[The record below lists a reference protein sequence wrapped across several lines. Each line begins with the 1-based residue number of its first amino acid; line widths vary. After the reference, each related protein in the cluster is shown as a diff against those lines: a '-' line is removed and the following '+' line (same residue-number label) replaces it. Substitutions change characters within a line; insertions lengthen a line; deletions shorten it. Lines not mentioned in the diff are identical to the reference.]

1 MDTASTL
8 PVAANRMEDA
18 TMIRVWCVTVVM
30 LAYATAASAQT
41 SSRTLSLDEAIAIAV
56 EQNRTLANAALAA
69 EDADHD
75 VATAKTR
82 LRPSFKV
89 ETQASQLLTPVD
101 ITFSRGAFGD
111 FPATG
116 PVPSTDTTLTTPRKL
131 TTVINA
137 SVSQP
142 LTQLHEIGLRIRMAE
157 AGRDVERE
165 QARAMRVAVVG
176 DVKRL
181 YYSILQTYS
190 ARGAARAQATQLM
203 ELERVVTN
211 RVEQR
216 VALRGSAI
224 EVQARVAQSRLTLLT
239 LDDTIESQKEQ
250 LNRLLGRDVRTAFEL
265 AGVPEPTSAE
275 LNADEAVARALGSRP
290 DVKQAQAKLRQAE
303 LSRRLA
309 KADYIPDVSVA
320 ASYWSPMSIEGAPKN
335 IASVGIQLQWEP
347 FDWGRKSHAVAS
359 AVIATRQA
367 RNGLDDAEQQVIVDV
382 NSGFRRLAEARLRL
396 EATNLAQDAAREN
409 TRVKLAQFNTDA
421 ALAADVL
428 QSHTAFADAT
438 NQYQQALMSYF
449 TARAD
454 FDRALGEDVT
464 K

>member
-1 MDTASTL
+1 
-8 PVAANRMEDA
+8 MEDA
-18 TMIRVWCVTVVM
+18 TMIRGWFVTAM
-30 LAYATAASAQT
+30 LACATAASAQT
-41 SSRTLSLDEAIAIAV
+41 SGRTLSLDEAIAIAV
-56 EQNRTLANAALAA
+56 DQNRTLANATLAA

-75 VATAKTR
+75 VASARTR
-82 LRPSFKV
+82 LLPSFKV
-89 ETQASQLLTPVD
+89 ETQFSQLLTPVD
-101 ITFSRGAFGD
+101 ITFARGAFGD

-131 TTVINA
+131 TTVLNA

-165 QARAMRVAVVG
+165 QARAVRVALVG

-190 ARGAARAQATQLM
+190 ARIAARAQATQLM
-203 ELERVVTN
+203 EIERVVAN

-216 VALRGSAI
+216 VALRGNAI
-224 EVQARVAQSRLTLLT
+224 EVQARLAQSRLTLLT
-239 LDDTIESQKEQ
+239 LDNTIESQKEQ

-275 LNADEAVARALGSRP
+275 LNVDEAVARALGSRP

-320 ASYWSPMSIEGAPKN
+320 ASYLSPMSIDGAPKN
-335 IASVGIQLQWEP
+335 IAWVGIQLQWEP

-367 RNGLDDAEQQVIVDV
+367 RNGIDDAEQQAIVEV

-396 EATNLAQDAAREN
+396 EAMSLAQDSAREN
-409 TRVKLAQFNTDA
+409 TRVKLAQFNSDA

-438 NQYQQALMSYF
+438 NQYQQALMTFF

>member
-1 MDTASTL
+1 
-8 PVAANRMEDA
+8 MEDA
-18 TMIRVWCVTVVM
+18 TMIRVWWVTVM

-41 SSRTLSLDEAIAIAV
+41 LSRTLSLDEAIAIAV
-56 EQNRTLANAALAA
+56 EQNRTLANATLAA

-165 QARAMRVAVVG
+165 QARAVRVAVVG

-335 IASVGIQLQWEP
+335 IAWVGIQLQWEP

-367 RNGLDDAEQQVIVDV
+367 RNGLDDAEQQVIVEV

-428 QSHTAFADAT
+428 QSHAAFADAT

>member
-1 MDTASTL
+1 
-8 PVAANRMEDA
+8 
-18 TMIRVWCVTVVM
+18 MIRVWCITVM
-30 LAYATAASAQT
+30 LACATAASAQT

-56 EQNRTLANAALAA
+56 DQNRTLANATLAA
-69 EDADHD
+69 ENADHD
-75 VATAKTR
+75 VATARTR
-82 LRPSFKV
+82 LLPSFKI

-116 PVPSTDTTLTTPRKL
+116 PVPSTETTLTTPRKL
-131 TTVINA
+131 TTVVDA

-157 AGRDVERE
+157 AGRDIERE
-165 QARAMRVAVVG
+165 QARAVRVALVG

-190 ARGAARAQATQLM
+190 ARNAARAQATQLM

-239 LDDTIESQKEQ
+239 LDNTIESQKEQ
-250 LNRLLGRDVRTAFEL
+250 LNRLLGRDVRTTFEL

-275 LNADEAVARALGSRP
+275 LNVDEAVARALGSRP

-303 LSRRLA
+303 LSRRVA
-309 KADYIPDVSVA
+309 KADYLPDVSVA
-320 ASYWSPMSIEGAPKN
+320 ASYLSPMSIDGLPKN

-359 AVIATRQA
+359 AVIATRRA
-367 RNGLDDAEQQVIVDV
+367 RNGLDDAEQQAIVDV

-396 EATNLAQDAAREN
+396 EATTLAQDAAREN

-438 NQYQQALMSYF
+438 NQYQQALMTYF

>member
-1 MDTASTL
+1 
-8 PVAANRMEDA
+8 MEDA
-18 TMIRVWCVTVVM
+18 TMIRGWFVTAM
-30 LAYATAASAQT
+30 LACATAASAQT
-41 SSRTLSLDEAIAIAV
+41 SGRTLSLDEAIAIAV
-56 EQNRTLANAALAA
+56 DQNRTLANATLAA

-75 VATAKTR
+75 VASARTR
-82 LRPSFKV
+82 LLPSFKV
-89 ETQASQLLTPVD
+89 ETQFSQLLTPVD
-101 ITFSRGAFGD
+101 ITFARGAFGD

-131 TTVINA
+131 TTVLNA

-165 QARAMRVAVVG
+165 QARAVRVALVG

-190 ARGAARAQATQLM
+190 ARIAARAQATQLM
-203 ELERVVTN
+203 ELERVVAN

-216 VALRGSAI
+216 VALRGNAI
-224 EVQARVAQSRLTLLT
+224 EVQARLAQSRLTLLT
-239 LDDTIESQKEQ
+239 LDNTIESQKEQ

-275 LNADEAVARALGSRP
+275 LNVDEAVARALGSRP

-320 ASYWSPMSIEGAPKN
+320 ASYLSPMSIDGAPKN
-335 IASVGIQLQWEP
+335 IAWVGIQLQWEP

-367 RNGLDDAEQQVIVDV
+367 RNGIDDAEQQAIVEV

-396 EATNLAQDAAREN
+396 EAMSLAQDSAREN
-409 TRVKLAQFNTDA
+409 TRVKLAQFNSDA

-438 NQYQQALMSYF
+438 NQYQQALMTFF